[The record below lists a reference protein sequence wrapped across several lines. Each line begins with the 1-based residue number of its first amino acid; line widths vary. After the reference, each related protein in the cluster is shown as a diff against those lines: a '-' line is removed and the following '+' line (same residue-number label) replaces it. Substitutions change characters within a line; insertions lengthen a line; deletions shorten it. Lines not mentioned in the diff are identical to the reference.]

1 MLNII
6 LGHTSL
12 FVISTGC
19 LFRSTVN
26 FDVPHHLILIF
37 FKELKSCIPL
47 SPLPKNIVLFLNIVV
62 EIFGFFLLK
71 VVKFWLYKLEQ
82 LPNRCFI
89 SFHSMDETFLFNDTC
104 TKLLMVFFF
113 YDQLKSTIWSWF
125 FFFFIILLSMEVC
138 KICWWT
144 CFYLAVVF
152 YKSGFKPPFCI
163 YYYYFII
170 NLIFSLQ
177 SMLCFPFHELLDIG
191 DTYTSF

>member
-1 MLNII
+1 MLNFI

-113 YDQLKSTIWSWF
+113 LWSIEINDLVLIF
-125 FFFFIILLSMEVC
+125 FFFFLS
-138 KICWWT
+138 
-144 CFYLAVVF
+144 FYF
-152 YKSGFKPPFCI
+152 PWKSVKYVDGHA
-163 YYYYFII
+163 FIW
-170 NLIFSLQ
+170 L
-177 SMLCFPFHELLDIG
+177 
-191 DTYTSF
+191 

>member
-1 MLNII
+1 MLNVI

-125 FFFFIILLSMEVC
+125 FFFLSFYFPWKSVKYVDGHAFIWL
-138 KICWWT
+138 
-144 CFYLAVVF
+144 
-152 YKSGFKPPFCI
+152 
-163 YYYYFII
+163 
-170 NLIFSLQ
+170 
-177 SMLCFPFHELLDIG
+177 
-191 DTYTSF
+191 

>member
-1 MLNII
+1 MLNFI

-26 FDVPHHLILIF
+26 FNVPHHLILIF
-37 FKELKSCIPL
+37 FNELKSCIPL

-62 EIFGFFLLK
+62 EILGFFLLK

-89 SFHSMDETFLFNDTC
+89 SFHSMDETFLFDDTC

-113 YDQLKSTIWSWF
+113 MINWNQRFGPD